1 MRPVHPD
8 HQSPGIPAAPEPGRP
23 FKLVHLSDFH
33 LCRPQG
39 APPAAWAGKRAISF
53 LAWQTRRRHENRPA
67 VLSAMIQA
75 LAKLSWD
82 QAVVTGDLTQLGL
95 PAEYRLARCCLEAIG
110 PPERVL
116 VVPGNHDALV
126 KSPFSESFALWADFM
141 GLDDGPPVFPTL
153 RIRRRVAL
161 IGLSSA
167 RPTWPF
173 SAAGRLGADQRGRLG
188 RILAQ
193 TGRQGFF
200 RVVLVHHPLL
210 PGQVSR
216 RKSLTDA
223 PALRALL
230 RRYGAELVL
239 HGHTHRDLRGEL
251 PGPAG
256 AIPVLG
262 LPATSAAHRCRERR
276 ACLRI
281 FSIQRASAGWKIEV
295 QDHGYTD
302 SGQVAALPP
311 GSPRWPAGA
320 NRHSADGVRAR

>member
-8 HQSPGIPAAPEPGRP
+8 HRRPGIPAAPDPGRP

-39 APPAAWAGKRAISF
+39 APLAAWAGKRAISF

-67 VLSAMIQA
+67 VLSAMIRA

-82 QAVVTGDLTQLGL
+82 HAVVTGDLTQLGL
-95 PAEYRLARCCLEAIG
+95 PAEYRLARRYLEAIG

-126 KSPFSESFALWADFM
+126 TSPFRESFALWADFM
-141 GLDDGPPVFPTL
+141 ALDDGMPVFPTL

-167 RPTWPF
+167 QPTWPF

-188 RILAQ
+188 QILAQ

-200 RVVLVHHPLL
+200 RVVLLHHPLL

-239 HGHTHRDLRGEL
+239 HGHAHRDLQGEL
-251 PGPAG
+251 AGPAG

-295 QDHGYTD
+295 QDHGYTGN
-302 SGQVAALPP
+302 GQVAALPP
-311 GSPRWPAGA
+311 SSPRWPAGA
-320 NRHSADGVRAR
+320 NRHSTDGVRAR